1 MRAPNSLLLP
11 CDRSRAHTNTRFS
24 LLSRSSFLI
33 FMLILFY
40 LFMKE
45 KTEEMNPS
53 FNLSSGTPLI
63 FDLLKTINPKSR
75 KKKLNIYTESLY

>member
-1 MRAPNSLLLP
+1 
-11 CDRSRAHTNTRFS
+11 
-24 LLSRSSFLI
+24 
-33 FMLILFY
+33 MLILFY